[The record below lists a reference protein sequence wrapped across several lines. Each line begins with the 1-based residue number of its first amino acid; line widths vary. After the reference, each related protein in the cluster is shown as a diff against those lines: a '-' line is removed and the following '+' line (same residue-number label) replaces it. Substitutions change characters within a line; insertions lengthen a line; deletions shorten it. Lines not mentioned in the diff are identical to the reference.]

1 MVWGEL
7 CPSMLSTLCVS
18 TTLVQD
24 FLLMNIHTAD
34 PPSNIDITQ
43 SDTTDDQED
52 MLRCVTDQSNPAPTI
67 TWVVETADKTDNIPE
82 DLTTVE
88 TINEGTGWR
97 KISTLL
103 LGPNKNEMMK
113 VHCIATIESLGF
125 TKMSEI
131 LEIHP
136 TGMLVKEVLKCQV
149 SFLVAIKVDIQYVY
163 MTI

>member
-24 FLLMNIHTAD
+24 FLLINIHTAD

-103 LGPNKNEMMK
+103 HQSNKNERTK
-113 VHCIATIESLGF
+113 IHCIATIDSLGF
-125 TKMSEI
+125 TKMSDV
-131 LEIHP
+131 LEINP
-136 TGMLVKEVLKCQV
+136 TGM
-149 SFLVAIKVDIQYVY
+149 FFVY
-163 MTI
+163 SKL